1 MSGGN
6 GFFLNSWCFACVIS
20 SIFQM
25 SVIIFVVIFVLG
37 LNTGYYQI
45 NLGIPMNG
53 GYIFLIYFIYD
64 GNSSIIM
71 RENVLIIL
79 LTEWGWIFFFI
90 LTYKIDGQN
99 RIYNAFKAPR
109 KVIFGW
115 VWLFLMPQK
124 HCEIHLFPAVLEKAS
139 RNV

>member
-1 MSGGN
+1 
-6 GFFLNSWCFACVIS
+6 
-20 SIFQM
+20 M

-37 LNTGYYQI
+37 LNTGYDQI

-79 LTEWGWIFFFI
+79 LTE
-90 LTYKIDGQN
+90 
-99 RIYNAFKAPR
+99 
-109 KVIFGW
+109 
-115 VWLFLMPQK
+115 
-124 HCEIHLFPAVLEKAS
+124 
-139 RNV
+139 